1 MIRSLVKGRAG
12 YLILNDVAGE
22 NRFSVELIKKIEKA
36 LKNFGNNKNIDAI
49 VIKSSLEYFSRGL
62 PVKDAMTFNETS
74 AKIYSKAGQYLV
86 STIRNIKKP
95 VIALVNKEVLSGAFE
110 MVLAC
115 DMVFASEDTC
125 FGFPEVNLGIIP
137 GFGGLQLLGR
147 RVHETLA
154 KYLLFTGETVLAHD
168 LNRYGLLFRVYKDVS
183 EAELNIEHFI
193 VKLQNKSIFAIGL
206 GKETINNGLETS
218 FEKALLIEQNA
229 FTVAFSSND
238 KFEGMTA
245 FIEKREPVFNDR
257 WEDYEDLK

>member
-1 MIRSLVKGRAG
+1 MIQSLVKDRVG
-12 YLILNDVAGE
+12 YLILNDATGE
-22 NRFSVELIKKIEKA
+22 NRLSVDFIKKIDGA
-36 LKNFGNNKNIDAI
+36 LKDFGCNRNIDAI
-49 VIKSSLEYFSRGL
+49 VIKSALEFFSRGL
-62 PVKDAMTFNETS
+62 PVKDATTFNETT

-95 VIALVNKEVLSGAFE
+95 VIALVNKDVLSGAFE

-115 DMVFASEDTC
+115 DMVFASEDSC
-125 FGFPEVNLGIIP
+125 FGFPEVNLGITP

-154 KYLLFTGETVLAHD
+154 KYLLFTAETVLASEL
-168 LNRYGLLFRVYKDVS
+168 LNYGLLFRVYKNIS
-183 EAELNIEHFI
+183 EAELNLEHFLA
-193 VKLQNKSIFAIGL
+193 KLHNKSIFAIGL

-218 FEKALLIEQNA
+218 FEKALLLEQNA

-245 FIEKREPVFNDR
+245 FIEKREPVFKDR
-257 WEDYEDLK
+257 WEDYEELK